1 MCKQLIQHSMFEN
14 ISKTF
19 DEFNDS
25 VDDTGLLR
33 KTASAATGRRVID
46 VENMEEAFQDLEL
59 SLIRA
64 DVERD
69 VAEHIVSETKKKV
82 DGTKVGITKSP
93 SDYVRQSLKEVVEDV
108 FAMNQLSFDNVV
120 EESDKPL
127 VILFTGINGVGKT
140 TTIAKMAKRF
150 ENMGYSSVIA
160 NGDTFRAG
168 AHEQIESHAEA
179 LDMPLIA
186 HDQGSDP
193 AAVLYDAVEHAEAN
207 DIDVVLADT
216 AGRLNTDDSLMNQ
229 LEKIDR
235 VVDPDYTVLVE
246 QATAGQDAVRRAT
259 DFNEE
264 LGDEDGDGLDGVI
277 LSKVDAT
284 DMGGT
289 VLSIPFAVGL
299 PVLYIG
305 IGEEYT
311 DLEYLYP
318 EDFADRVV

>member
-1 MCKQLIQHSMFEN
+1 MFEN
-14 ISKTF
+14 ISESF

-25 VDDTGLLR
+25 IDDTGLLR

-46 VENMEEAFQDLEL
+46 VDNMEDAFHQLEL

-82 DGTKVGITKSP
+82 NGTKVGLTKSP
-93 SDYVRQSLKEVVEDV
+93 SDYVKKSLREVVEDV
-108 FAMNQLSFDNVV
+108 FAMNQLLFDNVV
-120 EESDKPL
+120 EESEKPI

-140 TTIAKMAKRF
+140 TTIAKMAQRF
-150 ENMGYSSVIA
+150 EDMGYSSVIA

-168 AHEQIESHAEA
+168 AHQQIKEHSEN
-179 LDMPLIA
+179 LDMPLIS
-186 HDQGSDP
+186 HEQGSDP

-207 DIDVVLADT
+207 GIDLVLADT

-229 LEKIDR
+229 LEKINR

-246 QATAGQDAVRRAT
+246 DSTAGQDAVTRAK
-259 DFNEE
+259 DFDQE
-264 LGDEDGDGLDGVI
+264 LGENDKNGLDGVI
-277 LSKVDAT
+277 LTKVDAT
-284 DMGGT
+284 DTGGT

-305 IGEEYT
+305 TGESYD

-318 EDFADRVV
+318 NEFANRVI

>member
-1 MCKQLIQHSMFEN
+1 MFEN
-14 ISKTF
+14 ISESF
-19 DEFNDS
+19 DKFNDS
-25 VDDTGLLR
+25 IDDTGLIR

-46 VENMEEAFQDLEL
+46 VENMEDAFHQLEL

-64 DVERD
+64 DVESD

-82 DGTKVGITKSP
+82 DGTKVGLTKSP
-93 SDYVRQSLKEVVEDV
+93 SDYVQNSLREVVEDV
-108 FAMNQLSFDNVV
+108 FAMNQLLFDDVV
-120 EESDKPL
+120 KESDKPI

-140 TTIAKMAKRF
+140 TTIAKMARRF

-168 AHEQIESHAEA
+168 AHKQIEEHSEN

-186 HDQGSDP
+186 HEQGSDP

-235 VVDPDYTVLVE
+235 VVDPDYTILVE
-246 QATAGQDAVRRAT
+246 DSTAGQDAVTRAN

-264 LGDEDGDGLDGVI
+264 LGEESIDGLDGVI
-277 LSKVDAT
+277 LTKVDAT
-284 DMGGT
+284 DTGGT

-305 IGEEYT
+305 TGESYD
-311 DLEYLYP
+311 DLEHLYP
-318 EDFADRVV
+318 NEFADRVI